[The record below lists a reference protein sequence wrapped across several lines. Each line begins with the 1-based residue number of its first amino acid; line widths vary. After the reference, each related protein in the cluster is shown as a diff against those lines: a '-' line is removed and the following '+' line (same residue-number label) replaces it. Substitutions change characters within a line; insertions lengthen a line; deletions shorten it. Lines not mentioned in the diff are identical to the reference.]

1 MTEGQIGKL
10 HTFKVSHF
18 SEKARWA
25 LDYCN
30 VPYVEKCH
38 VPVLHRLTFLMN
50 FFFSVTVPLFVP
62 HQKGYPRTL
71 PESAQIVQYAN
82 DNSRNNKKLLPENQ
96 DLVKEIHALEKIFD
110 TQFGPAIPRF
120 VYYYIIDN
128 KSIIYKLFS
137 TGMKPGIQTFILN
150 HGFYVI
156 KTIMKIYF
164 ALSKKRRDASEKKID
179 TIFQMVEDRLSD
191 GRRYLVGDSLS
202 TADITFASLA
212 APLISPEELPIYYEV
227 KDMFPQEGKD
237 IIMKYRESV
246 AGQFALRIYKDHRY
260 EK

>member
-1 MTEGQIGKL
+1 MKKDHIGIL
-10 HTFKVSHF
+10 HTFKLSHF

-110 TQFGPAIPRF
+110 IQFGPSMAQF
-120 VYYYIIDN
+120 VYYHIIDN
-128 KSIIYKLFS
+128 KSIIYKLI
-137 TGMKPGIQTFILN
+137 GAGIEPGIQTFILN
-150 HGFYVI
+150 HGHYPEQLP
-156 KTIMKIYF
+156 TYF
-164 ALSKKRRDASEKKID
+164 
-179 TIFQMVEDRLSD
+179 
-191 GRRYLVGDSLS
+191 
-202 TADITFASLA
+202 
-212 APLISPEELPIYYEV
+212 EV
-227 KDMFPQEGKD
+227 KDMYPQEAEN
-237 IIMKYRESV
+237 IIMKYHESV

-260 EK
+260 EKLSFQNEYF